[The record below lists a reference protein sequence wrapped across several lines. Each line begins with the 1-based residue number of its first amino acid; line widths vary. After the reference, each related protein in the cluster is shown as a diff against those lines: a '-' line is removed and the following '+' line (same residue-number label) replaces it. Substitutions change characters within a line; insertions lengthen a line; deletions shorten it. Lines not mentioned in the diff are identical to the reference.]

1 VPVRKNSQLP
11 VSCRTLDLWL
21 SFHALP
27 CNGPCGC
34 RVIRKILLYVE
45 RSMSSMVLPRLSFGS
60 EYGVHALSFL
70 FSVWVAGVCEVTTPY
85 LSSLQ
90 ESHARCVIRKFT
102 LLERSISHV
111 VLPRCDSELVII
123 GLASPLL
130 SCFALCGLDIS
141 GGFIIIIIIISQC
154 RHPYLRVASNGVL
167 FVPFRM
173 VDRWCYVICTLIY
186 LKHSVSSVVSLVC
199 VWCPTT
205 RHLVACGVQV
215 LSGLSILRKLPLC
228 PASFGGPV
236 ITPSILCYH
245 HTCDAVVRVCGI
257 CM

>member
-1 VPVRKNSQLP
+1 MPSRAT
-11 VSCRTLDLWL
+11 RTLWV
-21 SFHALP
+21 
-27 CNGPCGC
+27 

-45 RSMSSMVLPRLSFGS
+45 RSMSSMVLPRLSFGF

-141 GGFIIIIIIISQC
+141 GGFIIIIMLSQR
-154 RHPYLRVASNGVL
+154 RHPYSSNGVL
-167 FVPFRM
+167 FGVPFRM
-173 VDRWCYVICTLIY
+173 VDRWCIY

-215 LSGLSILRKLPLC
+215 LSGLSMLRKLPLC